1 MTKKIVAEMRLKVST
16 ALSGFFMAAAA
27 AAGAASVWAIAGF
40 PHQVEQQ
47 WQIADEGK

>member
-1 MTKKIVAEMRLKVST
+1 MRLKVST
-16 ALSGFFMAAAA
+16 ALSGFFMAA

>member
-1 MTKKIVAEMRLKVST
+1 MRLKVST

-27 AAGAASVWAIAGF
+27 AAASVWAIAGF

>member
-1 MTKKIVAEMRLKVST
+1 MRLKVST

-27 AAGAASVWAIAGF
+27 AVTASVWAIAGF
-40 PHQVEQQ
+40 PHRVEQQ

>member
-1 MTKKIVAEMRLKVST
+1 MRLKVST
-16 ALSGFFMAAAA
+16 ALSGFFMAAA